1 MAIYKQSI
9 DFTPRLSKGEV
20 KEKYK
25 VSKAG
30 VYSAILPLLT
40 SIIWVIAM
48 LINSYYKNE
57 VRSIES
63 TILSKNSEIES
74 YSSVRSEYTELVL
87 KVDAL
92 SDLVVKDFYPQRFFN
107 NVTSTIRSTNDAQ
120 AEIYSYGR
128 DDDGTFNISGRA
140 NSYLDLAKIMVAFNS
155 KEEFSGVEVKSI
167 RYDRELDNVNFE
179 INFIYAEEVSSEQ

>member
-9 DFTPRLSKGEV
+9 DFIPRLSKDEV

-30 VYSAILPLLT
+30 VYSAVLPLLT

-57 VRSIES
+57 VASIDN
-63 TILSKNSEIES
+63 TIASKNSEIGG
-74 YSSVRSEYTELVL
+74 YSDVRGEYTELVL

-92 SDLVVKDFYPQRFFN
+92 SDLVVKDFYPQQFFN
-107 NVTSTIRSTNDAQ
+107 NVSTTIRSTNDAQ

-128 DDDGTFNISGRA
+128 DDDGTFNISGKA

-155 KEEFSGVEVKSI
+155 REEFSGVDIKSI
-167 RYDRELDNVNFE
+167 RYDREMDNVNFE
-179 INFIYAEEVSSEQ
+179 INFTYAEEVSSEQ